1 MIELFIVWGIAA
13 GLLMAINVAMI
24 STYKVK
30 AEMGFVFMGCLL
42 IIPGLIAP
50 FFVRGVSDG

>member
-13 GLLMAINVAMI
+13 GLLMAINVALVT
-24 STYKVK
+24 TYKVK
-30 AEMGFVFMGCLL
+30 VEMVYVVVGSML

-50 FFVRGVSDG
+50 FFVRGVSNG